1 MSSNSPHKFIPFGL
15 SCPRSGMFSLC
26 SLLSLAGWEGG
37 SRHSRPAICRLQIY
51 LFQYLNKKK
60 ERKKQLPHTIDFL
73 NPSNLAQHYSSLK
86 GI

>member
-37 SRHSRPAICRLQIY
+37 SRHSRPAVFRLQIY
-51 LFQYLNKKK
+51 FFQYVTKKK
-60 ERKKQLPHTIDFL
+60 QEKKNNYLTRLIF
-73 NPSNLAQHYSSLK
+73 
-86 GI
+86 

>member
-15 SCPRSGMFSLC
+15 ACPRSVMFSLC

-60 ERKKQLPHTIDFL
+60 TKKKNNYLTRLIF
-73 NPSNLAQHYSSLK
+73 
-86 GI
+86 